1 MERLKRRL
9 STGETAVLSRKKPSS
24 IDQLQELDNK
34 RETTTVLV
42 RNLPKS
48 TNIGQIKH
56 YFADCG
62 AVTHVGFA
70 KTLQI
75 AKVQFAAYED
85 ALSALTR
92 TSKIF
97 NLKDPISGKGN
108 QITVEWYRNSTI
120 WCTNYPPTY
129 RIPDL
134 NKLFE
139 EAGGQVLNIR
149 TPSLRYNA
157 NRRFAYVDL
166 TSSEDAASCVAK
178 LNGKILENNY
188 SFVARLSDPSSKT
201 KRTDQSLL
209 DGRELLL
216 KNIDGVDIPSL
227 KLYLTTWGGEIERFT
242 IPKNNQSIAWCSF
255 TSSHDLQRLLAKSVT
270 VKLDDKIVYL
280 QKADK
285 KAYLERQQVK
295 ELMNLRKRDPLYE
308 TFLSLFPLSDKYNKE
323 TVKSLILSKTS
334 LLESDISNILLVSDH
349 EGALIQLADASK
361 FSKTILELQG
371 KNLNKNVLLK
381 CADIDAL
388 KKHCPNNK
396 ARINHVQ
403 EQSKQEPAKQDN
415 HTIGGKTNNDFKH
428 ILYR

>member
-1 MERLKRRL
+1 MSSLKRKL
-9 STGETAVLSRKKPSS
+9 STDVETALTSKKLSNTE
-24 IDQLQELDNK
+24 QLQQLSNG

-48 TNIGQIKH
+48 TNISQIKH

-62 AVTHVGFA
+62 TVIYVEFV
-70 KTLQI
+70 KTLQV
-75 AKVQFAAYED
+75 AKIQFAAYED

-97 NLKDPISGKGN
+97 NLRDPINGKGN
-108 QITVEWYRNSTI
+108 QISVEWYRNSTI
-120 WCTNYPPTY
+120 WCTNYPPSY
-129 RIPDL
+129 SIPDL
-134 NKLFE
+134 KRLFE

-166 TSSEDAASCVAK
+166 TNAEDAASCVFK
-178 LNGKILENNY
+178 LDGKTLGSSY
-188 SFVARLSDPSSKT
+188 SFVAKLSDPSSKT

-216 KNIDGVDIPSL
+216 KNIDGVDVPNL
-227 KLYLTTWGGEIERFT
+227 KAYLTTWGGEIERFT

-255 TSSHDLQRLLAKSVT
+255 TLSRDMQRLLSKSVT
-270 VKLDDKIVYL
+270 VKFGDKIVYL

-295 ELMNLRKRDPLYE
+295 EVMNLRKSDPLYGV
-308 TFLSLFPLSDKYNKE
+308 FLSLFPLSDKYNKE
-323 TVKSLILSKTS
+323 KVKSLVLSRTS
-334 LLESDISNILLVSDH
+334 LSESDISSILLVSDH
-349 EGALIQLADASK
+349 EGALIQFFDASK
-361 FSKTILELQG
+361 CSKTMLELQG

-381 CADIDAL
+381 CADIEAL
-388 KKHCPNNK
+388 KKHRPNNK
-396 ARINHVQ
+396 DRANFKEQQVEQEHAKEDDHV
-403 EQSKQEPAKQDN
+403 
-415 HTIGGKTNNDFKH
+415 IGEKTNSDFKS